1 MAKRVYLSPSDQ
13 RRNTYAV
20 GSTTED
26 VQCGRIA
33 AACKAALERSG
44 VEVMVGQYDTMANRV
59 AASNRFKADLHVPI
73 HTNAANGKATG
84 THIFCYDADK
94 NSAGYRACKA
104 VLDVLGPVTPG
115 SPDVVRAYPALY
127 EVKHP
132 AAPTVYIEVDFHDVP
147 AVARWIILSTTII
160 GETIAEGLCN
170 ALGVKFCPEE
180 TVPKPVPVQPE
191 QAETVQVAVQ
201 VLRRGMNGGA
211 VRTLQAAL
219 NANGF
224 DCGAAD
230 GDFGAG
236 TEAALRKFQTK
247 YGLGTDG
254 IAGKGTWGGYKAV
267 VSPLPKCVFGS
278 AETVPDCGLF

>member
-132 AAPTVYIEVDFHDVP
+132 AATTVYIETDFHDVP
-147 AVARWIILSTTII
+147 RIAQWIIDNTELL
-160 GETIAEGLCN
+160 GETIAKGLCA
-170 ALGVKFCPEE
+170 ALGVPFVESAN
-180 TVPKPVPVQPE
+180 TPVPVH
-191 QAETVQVAVQ
+191 AEKDTTLPVQVRM
-201 VLRRGMNGGA
+201 LKRGMKGA
-211 VRTLQAAL
+211 DVKTLQAAL
-219 NANGF
+219 IAYGF
-224 DCGAAD
+224 SCGATGAD
-230 GDFGAG
+230 GDFGSG
-236 TEAALRKFQTK
+236 TETALKKFQTK
-247 YGLGTDG
+247 YGLGADG
-254 IAGKGTWGGYKAV
+254 IAGKGTWGRLLGV
-267 VSPLPKCVFGS
+267 
-278 AETVPDCGLF
+278 

>member
-20 GSTTED
+20 GDTTED

-84 THIFCYDADK
+84 THIFCYDANR
-94 NSAGYRACKA
+94 NSAGYKACRE

-115 SPDVVRAYPALY
+115 APDVVRAYPALY

-147 AVARWIILSTTII
+147 AVAAWIIASTTVI
-160 GETIAEGLCN
+160 GEAIAKGLCEY
-170 ALGVKFCPEE
+170 LGAAYVPQEA
-180 TVPKPVPVQPE
+180 PKP
-191 QAETVQVAVQ
+191 AEPAQGDTLYRVQVGAF
-201 VLRRGMNGGA
+201 A
-211 VRTLQAAL
+211 VRA
-219 NANGF
+219 NAEKMLDRLKKAGF
-224 DCGAAD
+224 SG
-230 GDFGAG
+230 FVVVG
-236 TEAALRKFQTK
+236 TR
-247 YGLGTDG
+247 
-254 IAGKGTWGGYKAV
+254 
-267 VSPLPKCVFGS
+267 
-278 AETVPDCGLF
+278 

>member
-20 GSTTED
+20 GDTTED

-84 THIFCYDADK
+84 THIFCYDVDK
-94 NSAGYRACKA
+94 NSAGYRACQA

-115 SPDVVRAYPALY
+115 APDVIRAYPALY

-132 AAPTVYIEVDFHDVP
+132 AATTVYIEADFHDVP
-147 AVARWIILSTTII
+147 HIAEWIIANTTVI
-160 GETIAEGLCN
+160 GETIAKGLCN
-170 ALGVKFCPEE
+170 ALGVPFVESAN
-180 TVPKPVPVQPE
+180 TPVPTEKDTTLPM
-191 QAETVQVAVQ
+191 QVRM
-201 VLRRGMNGGA
+201 LKRGMKGA
-211 VRTLQAAL
+211 DVKTLQAAL

-224 DCGAAD
+224 DCGAAGAD
-230 GDFGAG
+230 GDFGSG
-236 TEAALRKFQTK
+236 TETALKKFQTK
-247 YGLGTDG
+247 YGLGADG
-254 IAGKGTWGGYKAV
+254 IAGKGTWGKLLGQ
-267 VSPLPKCVFGS
+267 
-278 AETVPDCGLF
+278 

>member
-1 MAKRVYLSPSDQ
+1 MAKKVYLSPSDQ

-44 VEVMVGQYDTMANRV
+44 VEVMVGQYAPMADRV
-59 AASNRFKADLHVPI
+59 AASNKFGADLHVPI

-84 THIFCYDADK
+84 THIFCYDADR
-94 NSAGYRACKA
+94 NSAGYKACRA
-104 VLDVLGPVTPG
+104 VLDVLGPLTPG

-147 AVARWIILSTTII
+147 AVAEWIIANTTVI
-160 GETIAEGLCN
+160 GETIAKGLC
-170 ALGVKFCPEE
+170 AAMGVKFVPGDDTPE
-180 TVPKPVPVQPE
+180 PVPVQPE
-191 QAETVQVAVQ
+191 QAETVQVAAR
-201 VLRRGMNGGA
+201 VLRRGMSGA
-211 VRTLQAAL
+211 DVKTLQAAL
-219 NANGF
+219 IAYCYS
-224 DCGAAD
+224 CGAAGAD

-236 TEAALRKFQTK
+236 TEAALKKFQTR
-247 YGLGTDG
+247 YSLGADG
-254 IAGKGTWGGYKAV
+254 IAGKGTWGKLLGV
-267 VSPLPKCVFGS
+267 
-278 AETVPDCGLF
+278 